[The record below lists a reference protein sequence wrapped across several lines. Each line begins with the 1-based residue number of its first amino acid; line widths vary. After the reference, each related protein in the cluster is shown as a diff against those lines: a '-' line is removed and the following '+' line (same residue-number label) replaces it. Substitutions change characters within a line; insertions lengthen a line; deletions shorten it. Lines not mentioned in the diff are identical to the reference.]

1 VGGRTIPTA
10 MGVFEGGSTRPPG
23 GDVVRVRHVDDEPM
37 VTETVARRLERVD
50 ERRSVA
56 SATSVRAALDRPQG

>member
-1 VGGRTIPTA
+1 
-10 MGVFEGGSTRPPG
+10 
-23 GDVVRVRHVDDEPM
+23 VDDEPM

>member
-1 VGGRTIPTA
+1 
-10 MGVFEGGSTRPPG
+10 MGVFDGGSTRPPG
-23 GDVVRVRHVDDEPM
+23 DGVVRVRHVDDEPM

>member
-1 VGGRTIPTA
+1 VGVRTIPTA

-23 GDVVRVRHVDDEPM
+23 GGVVRVLHVDDEPM
-37 VTETVARRLERVD
+37 VTETVAARLERVD